1 MAKFVKL
8 ESGPIV
14 NIDDIQ
20 AVVDINGEATIV
32 IRNNNLGIQNITD
45 KDIDNILKAS
55 EE

>member
-14 NIDDIQ
+14 KNDLLYYLMPRDVWVIGNIHEN
-20 AVVDINGEATIV
+20 AE
-32 IRNNNLGIQNITD
+32 L
-45 KDIDNILKAS
+45 LKAS

>member
-20 AVVDINGEATIV
+20 AVVDISGKTTIV
-32 IRNNNLGIQNITD
+32 IRNSNLGIQGVTD
-45 KDIDNILKAS
+45 KDIDNILKVS
-55 EE
+55 D